1 MLQRRKPRDVFDV
14 WFLIKKKGLKLKEE
28 LLRRKLERS
37 YPAAPSRK
45 KAEASAYIMG
55 DITTRIRETVTDAA
69 WKNELGGLL
78 IKPKPQRLTVIEDVC
93 EIISSLGDIWLT
105 R

>member
-1 MLQRRKPRDVFDV
+1 
-14 WFLIKKKGLKLKEE
+14 
-28 LLRRKLERS
+28 
-37 YPAAPSRK
+37 
-45 KAEASAYIMG
+45 MG

-69 WKNELGGLL
+69 WKNEPGGLL

>member
-1 MLQRRKPRDVFDV
+1 VFDV

-55 DITTRIRETVTDAA
+55 DVITRIRETVTDAA

-78 IKPKPQRLTVIEDVC
+78 IKPKPKRLTVIGDVC